1 MADFYCVAPFR
12 QVYMDS
18 TGVSPCCRLPRQATT
33 LAQWENNKF
42 LKKIQQQTLQG
53 QWPTECNSGQQE
65 EKLHNTS
72 LRIQSNADYD
82 RLYTDTLIDFIDYRS
97 ENLCNFRC
105 RSCEP
110 GFSHLIAKELED
122 NPKILSTFFPIKQ
135 KKYVTIDDS
144 NYQWILNNL
153 GQIRRLMFTG
163 GEPTTMPKVKLIL
176 QEVLAQQHKDL
187 LVMITSNGSFQDE
200 FWYDLIEKIPNLHW
214 TLSIDAVG
222 SAASIIRDGSDW
234 AQIEHNARWLAKNA
248 SSMMI
253 NSVISNLSLFQ
264 LWPLLDFA
272 NDLKQ
277 QSNGINGCDHR
288 FHIIS
293 GNNHLAAHNFD
304 SQLKT
309 QAIEYLTQCQQQPWQ
324 STIQTMLHGLTQQL
338 INSEFNQYQWQQS
351 QDYNLELDRL
361 RGQDHT
367 QLFVSQYPD

>member
-1 MADFYCVAPFR
+1 L
-12 QVYMDS
+12 Q
-18 TGVSPCCRLPRQATT
+18 
-33 LAQWENNKF
+33 QWENNTF
-42 LKKIQQQTLQG
+42 LKKIQQQTIQG
-53 QWPTECNSGQQE
+53 QWPTECNSCQKE
-65 EKLHNTS
+65 EKLYGTS
-72 LRIQSNADYD
+72 LRTQSNADYD
-82 RLYTDTLIDFIDYRS
+82 HPHTDIKIDFVDYRS

-135 KKYVTIDDS
+135 KKYVTIDDA
-144 NYQWILNNL
+144 NYQWILKNL

-163 GEPTTMPKVKLIL
+163 GEPTVMPKVKLIL

-200 FWYDLIEKIPNLHW
+200 FWYDLTEKMRNLHW

-234 AQIEHNARWLAKNA
+234 TQIEINARWLAKNS
-248 SSMMI
+248 SSMMV

-264 LWPLLDFA
+264 LWPLLYFV
-272 NDLKQ
+272 NNLKQ

-309 QAIEYLTQCQQQPWQ
+309 QAIEYLTQCQQQPWE
-324 STIQTMLHGLTQQL
+324 STIQTVLRGLTQQL

-351 QDYNLELDRL
+351 QEYNLELDRL